1 MKNLKNVILNAGMII
16 AGILMYVFMACAT
29 FTPKGLPGEESVN
42 LFDFMKKGVQESN
55 QFMSA
60 TGLNLAVVAG
70 YFIAIFAAIMIVVA
84 IVNLLCNLGVI
95 KNAKVA
101 KILNI
106 VNMVVSIVIAIAAI
120 LVVVGMG
127 SYVSANKMG
136 GYAKIGWAAIVN
148 LIVGVLAA
156 ACGVLGFVWGKKSK

>member
-16 AGILMYVFMACAT
+16 AGILMYVFMACANVST
-29 FTPKGLPGEESVN
+29 VGGSAN
-42 LFDFMKKGVQESN
+42 LFDFMKEGVQESN

-60 TGLNLAVVAG
+60 TGFNLAVVAG

-84 IVNLLCNLGVI
+84 IVNLLCDFGVI
-95 KNAKVA
+95 KNVKIA

-106 VNMVVSIVIAIAAI
+106 VNMITSILVAIFALLALIGCAVYCNDVSI
-120 LVVVGMG
+120 LT
-127 SYVSANKMG
+127 KTTL
-136 GYAKIGWAAIVN
+136 GWAAIVN